1 MSSGKLNKS
10 VVILALL
17 VGVVLGGYLQTP
29 GLLKLSG
36 LSASVQRES
45 QPVTG
50 ISVQTAARQVVQEA
64 TLFAFDNV
72 SIPFHRNLYLSM
84 HQGRKHPQNPIVRR
98 EEGRPDEARA
108 QYLGTVLRQQGK
120 FRMWYVA
127 ADKDSFRDFSDKGTI
142 SGWRVA
148 YAESEDGIQWRKP
161 NLGLVEYA
169 GNRDNNL
176 VLMDLPEL
184 SVIAGLSI
192 LYEAEDPD
200 PSRRFKMMAAAP
212 AEGTGTTAVPLYSSD
227 GLRWRPARET
237 KLVEKRRGRWLAH
250 RVATENLAIP
260 EFLEHAGLY
269 KWGGMY
275 HLAGQQI
282 SPWVWL
288 GDGQPCGRVMS
299 IFRSHDFAHWSDT
312 KSLSF
317 VRYGYRST
325 ATNEGEESHE
335 PASVWNRGNVLLGT
349 YGQFH
354 GAPGSPAHPMDLG
367 LLISNDGVHFR
378 EPLPDFTFLP
388 RGEPASWE
396 GGGLLQGQGFEN
408 VGEQTYIWYGGWDN
422 DVTRPDT
429 YGEIGLARWRRDGFG
444 SLSPKN
450 PEVPAALVTCPI
462 QADGSARIWVN
473 AEGLSD
479 RAWLRVE
486 LLDERERPLSG
497 YSGDD
502 STSVRQSGLREPVAW
517 KGREAIPDLSSAFKI
532 RVSFEGKRGGIK
544 LYALYVGG

>member
-1 MSSGKLNKS
+1 MSPRKLQS
-10 VVILALL
+10 SAVLLALL
-17 VGVVLGGYLQTP
+17 VGVFIGGYLQKSALRP
-29 GLLKLSG
+29 VLGLG
-36 LSASVQRES
+36 ASAEAPS
-45 QPVTG
+45 PAATG
-50 ISVQTAARQVVQEA
+50 ISVQTAAPQVVPEA

-108 QYLGTVLRQQGK
+108 QYLGTVIRQQGK

-127 ADKDSFRDFSDKGTI
+127 ADKASFRDFSTKGVM

-148 YAESEDGIQWRKP
+148 YAESEDGIHWTKP

-169 GNRDNNL
+169 GSLDNNL
-176 VLMDLPEL
+176 VLMDPPEL

-192 LYEAEDPD
+192 LYEPQDPD

-212 AEGTGTTAVPLYSSD
+212 AEGTGTTAVPLYSGD

-250 RVATENLAIP
+250 RVTTDNLAIP

-269 KWGGMY
+269 KWRGMY

-282 SPWVWL
+282 SPWIWL
-288 GDGQPCGRVMS
+288 PDGQPCGRVMS

-325 ATNEGEESHE
+325 PTNEGEESHE

-354 GAPGSPAHPMDLG
+354 GVPGSPAHPMDLG

-378 EPLPDFTFLP
+378 EPLPDFAFLP

-408 VGEQTYIWYGGWDN
+408 VGEETYIWYGGWDN

-450 PEVPAALVTCPI
+450 PEVPAALVTSPI
-462 QADGSARIWVN
+462 QVDGAARIWVN
-473 AEGLSD
+473 AEGLSEK
-479 RAWLRVE
+479 AWLRVE

-497 YSGDD
+497 YSGGD
-502 STSVRQSGLREPVAW
+502 SASVRQSGLRELVSW
-517 KGREAIPDLSSAFKI
+517 KGQETIQHPSGAVKM
-532 RVSFEGKRGGIK
+532 RVSFEGKRKNIK
-544 LYALYVGG
+544 LYALYLGG

>member
-1 MSSGKLNKS
+1 MSTRKLNSS
-10 VVILALL
+10 VVLLALL
-17 VGVVLGGYLQTP
+17 VGVVIGGYWQTP
-29 GLLKLSG
+29 GLRPLWGSRAPVQP
-36 LSASVQRES
+36 ASR
-45 QPVTG
+45 PAAG
-50 ISVQTAARQVVQEA
+50 ISVQTAAPQVVPEA

-98 EEGRPDEARA
+98 EEGRPDGARA

-127 ADKDSFRDFSDKGTI
+127 ADKESFRDFSENGVM

-148 YAESEDGIQWRKP
+148 YAESNDGIQWEKP
-161 NLGLVEYA
+161 NLGLVEYS

-176 VLMDLPEL
+176 VLIDPPKL

-192 LYEAEDPD
+192 LYEPEDPD

-212 AEGTGTTAVPLYSSD
+212 AEGSGTTAVPLYSGD

-250 RVATENLAIP
+250 RVATENLAIR
-260 EFLEHAGLY
+260 EFIEHAGLY
-269 KWGGMY
+269 KWRGMY
-275 HLAGQQI
+275 YLAGQQI

-288 GDGQPCGRVMS
+288 PDGQPCGRVMT

-378 EPLPDFTFLP
+378 EPIPDFAFLP
-388 RGEPASWE
+388 RGEPSSWE

-408 VGEQTYIWYGGWDN
+408 VGQETYIWYGGWDN

-450 PEVPAALVTCPI
+450 PAVPAALVTSPI
-462 QADGSARIWVN
+462 QASGSARIWVN
-473 AEGLSD
+473 ADGLSE
-479 RAWLRVE
+479 RSWLRVE
-486 LLDERERPLSG
+486 LLDDRERPLAG

-502 STSVRQSGLREPVAW
+502 YASVRQSGLRESVSW
-517 KGREAIPDLSSAFKI
+517 KGKETIQDLSGAVKI
-532 RVSFEGKRGGIK
+532 RVGFEGEREGIK
-544 LYALYVGG
+544 LYALYVGR

>member
-1 MSSGKLNKS
+1 MSTRKLHS
-10 VVILALL
+10 SAVLLALL
-17 VGVVLGGYLQTP
+17 LGVVMGGYLQN
-29 GLLKLSG
+29 SG
-36 LSASVQRES
+36 LRQLLGLGTSAQLVS
-45 QPVTG
+45 QHATG
-50 ISVQTAARQVVQEA
+50 ISVQTAAPQVVREA

-108 QYLGTVLRQQGK
+108 QYLGTVLRHQGK
-120 FRMWYVA
+120 FKMWYVA
-127 ADKDSFRDFSDKGTI
+127 ADKDSFRDFSAKGVM

-148 YAESEDGIQWRKP
+148 YAESEDGIQWKKP

-169 GNRDNNL
+169 GNRNNNL
-176 VLMDLPEL
+176 VLVDPPKL

-192 LYEAEDPD
+192 LYEREDPD

-212 AEGTGTTAVPLYSSD
+212 AEGTGTTAVPLYSDD

-237 KLVEKRRGRWLAH
+237 KLVEKRQGRWLAH
-250 RVATENLAIP
+250 RVSAENLAIP

-288 GDGQPCGRVMS
+288 WDGQPCGRVMS

-325 ATNEGEESHE
+325 PTNEGEESHE

-354 GAPGSPAHPMDLG
+354 GVPGSPAHPMDLG
-367 LLISNDGVHFR
+367 LLISNDGIHFR
-378 EPLPDFTFLP
+378 EPLPDFAFLP

-408 VGEQTYIWYGGWDN
+408 VGRETYIWYGGWDN

-450 PEVPAALVTCPI
+450 PAVPAALVTSPI
-462 QADGSARIWVN
+462 QTNGSTRIWVN
-473 AEGLSD
+473 AEGLSEK
-479 RAWLRVE
+479 AWLRVE
-486 LLDERERPLSG
+486 LLDERERPLAG

-502 STSVRQSGLREPVAW
+502 AAFVRQSGLREAVSWQGKDTIEDPNRAV
-517 KGREAIPDLSSAFKI
+517 KI
-532 RVSFEGKRGGIK
+532 RVSFEGKREGIK
-544 LYALYVGG
+544 LYALYLGG

>member
-1 MSSGKLNKS
+1 MSTRKLHGWA
-10 VVILALL
+10 VLLALL
-17 VGVVLGGYLQTP
+17 VGVVIGGYLQNSGLRPLP
-29 GLLKLSG
+29 GLAV
-36 LSASVQRES
+36 SAQPVS
-45 QPVTG
+45 QSVTG

-176 VLMDLPEL
+176 VLMDPPEL

-288 GDGQPCGRVMS
+288 WDGQPCGRVMS

-378 EPLPDFTFLP
+378 EPLPDFAFLP

-408 VGEQTYIWYGGWDN
+408 VGAQTYIWYGGWDN

-473 AEGLSD
+473 ADGLSE

-502 STSVRQSGLREPVAW
+502 SASVRQSGLRESVSW
-517 KGREAIPDLSSAFKI
+517 KSRPMSQDFSGAVKI
-532 RVSFEGKRGGIK
+532 RVNFEGKSEAIK
-544 LYALYVGG
+544 LYALYVGR

>member
-1 MSSGKLNKS
+1 ML
-10 VVILALL
+10 VLLA
-17 VGVVLGGYLQTP
+17 GIAIGGMLQKP
-29 GLLKLSG
+29 GFLKLPGGETPAQTG
-36 LSASVQRES
+36 LEAT
-45 QPVTG
+45 TG
-50 ISVQTAARQVVQEA
+50 ISVQTAVPHVVEEA
-64 TLFAFDNV
+64 TLFAFDNA

-84 HQGRKHPQNPIVRR
+84 HPGRKHPGNPVIRR
-98 EEGRPDEARA
+98 EEGRPDEGRA
-108 QYLGTVLRQQGK
+108 QYLGTVLRHEGR

-127 ADKDSFRDFSDKGTI
+127 ADKESFRAFSTQGVMT
-142 SGWRVA
+142 GWRVA
-148 YAESEDGIQWRKP
+148 YAESEDGVHWRKP

-176 VLMDLPEL
+176 VLVEPPGL
-184 SVIAGLSI
+184 SVIAGLTV
-192 LYEAEDPD
+192 LYEPEAPD

-212 AEGTGTTAVPLYSSD
+212 AERTKTTAVPLFSGD

-237 KLVEKRRGRWLAH
+237 KLIRKREGKWLAW
-250 RVATENLAIP
+250 RVPEENLAIS

-269 KWGGMY
+269 KWDGMY
-275 HLAGQQI
+275 HIAGQQV

-288 GDGQPCGRVMS
+288 WDGKPSGRVMS
-299 IFRSHDFAHWSDT
+299 IFRSSDFVEWSDT

-325 ATNEGEESHE
+325 PTNEGEESHE

-367 LLISNDGVHFR
+367 LLISNDGIHFR
-378 EPLPDFTFLP
+378 EPVPDFVFLP
-388 RGEPASWE
+388 RGDPGSWE

-408 VGEQTYIWYGGWDN
+408 VGDETYIWYGGWDN

-444 SLSPKN
+444 SLSVKN
-450 PEVPAALVTCPI
+450 PEHPAAFVTCPI
-462 QADGSARIWVN
+462 QTRGDVKIHLN
-473 AEGLSD
+473 AEGLSE

-486 LLDERERPLSG
+486 LLDRKERPLPG
-497 YSGDD
+497 YSGTD
-502 STSVRQSGLREPVAW
+502 SAAVHKSGLREPVSW
-517 KGREAIPDLSSAFKI
+517 NGKQKIPGLSTGFKI
-532 RVSFEGKRGGIK
+532 RVSFEGERQDIRI
-544 LYALYVGG
+544 YALYVGG

>member
-1 MSSGKLNKS
+1 MSRGKKQAAALL
-10 VVILALL
+10 LALL
-17 VGVVLGGYLQTP
+17 AGIAVGGTLQKSGYLMLPGWQTP
-29 GLLKLSG
+29 AQTGFE
-36 LSASVQRES
+36 AT
-45 QPVTG
+45 PG
-50 ISVQTAARQVVQEA
+50 ISVQAAVPQVVEQA

-84 HQGRKHPQNPIVRR
+84 HPGRKHPGNPVITRD
-98 EEGRPDEARA
+98 EGRPDEARA
-108 QYLGTVLRQQGK
+108 QYLGTVLRHEGR

-127 ADKDSFRDFSDKGTI
+127 ADRESFRAFSTQGVMT
-142 SGWRVA
+142 GWRVA
-148 YAESEDGIQWRKP
+148 YAESEDGVHWRKP
-161 NLGLVEYA
+161 SLGLVEYA

-176 VLMDLPEL
+176 VLVDPPEL
-184 SVIAGLSI
+184 SVIAGLTI
-192 LYEAEDPD
+192 LYEPEDPD

-212 AEGTGTTAVPLYSSD
+212 AERTKTTAVPLYSGD

-237 KLVEKRRGRWLAH
+237 KLIRKREGKWLAW
-250 RVATENLAIP
+250 RVPEENLAIP

-269 KWGGMY
+269 KWDGMY
-275 HLAGQQI
+275 YVAGQQI

-288 GDGQPCGRVMS
+288 WDGQPSGRVMS
-299 IFRSHDFAHWSDT
+299 IFRSSDFVEWSDT

-317 VRYGYRST
+317 VRYGYRSMP
-325 ATNEGEESHE
+325 TNAGEESHE

-354 GAPGSPAHPMDLG
+354 GVPGSPSHPMDLG
-367 LLISNDGVHFR
+367 LLISNDGIHFR
-378 EPLPDFTFLP
+378 EPVPDFVFLP
-388 RGEPASWE
+388 RGEPRSWE

-408 VGEQTYIWYGGWDN
+408 VGDETYIWYGGWDN

-444 SLSPKN
+444 SLSVKN
-450 PEVPAALVTCPI
+450 PELPAAFVTSPI
-462 QADGSARIWVN
+462 QAQGAVTIRLN

-486 LLDERERPLSG
+486 LLDRGERPLPG
-497 YSGDD
+497 YSGSD
-502 STSVRQSGLREPVAW
+502 SAAVYKSGLREPVSW
-517 KGREAIPDLSSAFKI
+517 KDKQRIPGLSSGFKI
-532 RVSFEGKRGGIK
+532 RINFEGERQDIR